1 MMRRTFFALA
11 CFATCL
17 ALQPIPLILEAAA
30 QAPRAAQKPAR
41 SDPFGNFGGNS
52 KEPIRIDANKLEVF
66 EKDQRAVYTGD
77 VVAVRGTTITRAT
90 QMTIFYDNKKNNTQP
105 ANMGQSANNGAVRS
119 ASAGANPAGQ
129 DGALKRIE
137 FKGPVSVVNG
147 TQTATSNELI
157 YDAIG
162 KKVILRGNAVVT
174 DGPNVQRGELMTY
187 DTEASTATITNP
199 GGRVQ
204 GVFTPGSEEQ
214 GKNKDKKAPRAGQ
227 QPTN

>member
-1 MMRRTFFALA
+1 MMRRRHIFTRHRLLGAVLA
-11 CFATCL
+11 ATL
-17 ALQPIPLILEAAA
+17 TLQPGIVSVEAWA
-30 QAPRAAQKPAR
+30 QAQRPAAQKPAR

-66 EKDQRAVYTGD
+66 EKEQRAVYSGD

-90 QMTIFYDNKKNNTQP
+90 QMTIYYDNKKNTAQP
-105 ANMGQSANNGAVRS
+105 AGAVRTAE
-119 ASAGANPAGQ
+119 ASANPAGQ

-162 KKVILRGNAVVT
+162 KKVILKGNAVVT

-187 DTEASTATITNP
+187 DTEASTAIITNP

-214 GKNKDKKAPRAGQ
+214 GKTKDKKAPRTGQ

>member
-1 MMRRTFFALA
+1 MMRRSFLALA
-11 CFATCL
+11 SL
-17 ALQPIPLILEAAA
+17 AASLAFQPAFISTDASA
-30 QAPRAAQKPAR
+30 QAQRPAGQKPAR

-66 EKDQRAVYTGD
+66 EKEQRAVYSGD

-90 QMTIFYDNKKNNTQP
+90 QMTIFYDNKKDTAKP
-105 ANMGQSANNGAVRS
+105 ASTGAVRS
-119 ASAGANPAGQ
+119 TSTGANPAGQ

-137 FKGPVSVVNG
+137 FLGPVSVVNG
-147 TQTATSNELI
+147 TQTATSNEMI

-162 KKVILRGNAVVT
+162 KKVILKGNAVVT

-187 DTEASTATITNP
+187 DTEASTAIITNP